1 VRGICV
7 QGGKMAAQYDAAAK
21 DRNME
26 FESVSLL
33 LHLCFCTVLV
43 PIWMC
48 ACMQS
53 FALAVYHI
61 KCTVTACPPGFP
73 QTLVTAL
80 YGNPSYLHY
89 TFTHCG
95 NWLPYGCCHDMLHCC
110 LMAVA
115 MTCYLVFYK
124 YGFRALHIH
133 TLCQVDVAMTFYL
146 VVYKY
151 GFCAGMGEGQVS
163 CQERSRRQPGCHQ
176 LIKQ

>member
-1 VRGICV
+1 
-7 QGGKMAAQYDAAAK
+7 MAAQYDAAAK

-95 NWLPYGCCHDMLHCC
+95 NWLPYGCCHDMLPCF
-110 LMAVA
+110 LQ
-115 MTCYLVFYK
+115 
-124 YGFRALHIH
+124 IW
-133 TLCQVDVAMTFYL
+133 
-146 VVYKY
+146 
-151 GFCAGMGEGQVS
+151 VS
-163 CQERSRRQPGCHQ
+163 CITHSHTVSSGCCHDILSCRLQIWVLCRDGRRSSQ
-176 LIKQ
+176 LPRAQSAATRVSPADQTVVTFNFE

>member
-1 VRGICV
+1 
-7 QGGKMAAQYDAAAK
+7 MAAQYDAAAK

-73 QTLVTAL
+73 QTLVVRCMA
-80 YGNPSYLHY
+80 
-89 TFTHCG
+89 THHICITRSHTVVTG
-95 NWLPYGCCHDMLHCC
+95 C

-124 YGFRALHIH
+124 YGFRALHIF
-133 TLCQVDVAMTFYL
+133 TLCQVDVAMKFYL
-146 VVYKY
+146 VVCKY